1 MEGLLLFILALGVAL
16 LAWRDAMRA
25 RETAIEVC
33 RRACLG
39 HGVQLLDDTVA
50 LSRLRVVAG
59 ARRGLALRRIYE
71 FEVSAD
77 GHTRVGGSV
86 TLSGAQV
93 EAIWVPGPQ
102 VEATRPVMTT

>member
-1 MEGLLLFILALGVAL
+1 MEGLLIFMVVLGVAL

-33 RRACLG
+33 RRACRG
-39 HGVQLLDDTVA
+39 YGVQLLDDTVA

-59 ARRGLALRRIYE
+59 GRHGLTLRRIYE

-77 GHTRVGGSV
+77 GHTREGGCV
-86 TLSGAQV
+86 TLTGARV
-93 EAIWVPGPQ
+93 DAILVPESRSEVLP
-102 VEATRPVMTT
+102 PVVTT